1 LNIRK
6 KSYSP
11 VYVERRVLTLCY
23 GWELGANKKLH
34 LLEQK
39 ILKFTHSG
47 EHKAITLLALILL
60 QPQMLNSLAGKYL
73 YLRKE
78 SKAVEE
84 AFYMAR
90 KVKL

>member
-1 LNIRK
+1 MGSQQK
-6 KSYSP
+6 AAS
-11 VYVERRVLTLCY
+11 V
-23 GWELGANKKLH
+23 
-34 LLEQK
+34 LEQK
-39 ILKFTHSG
+39 LLRFTHTG
-47 EHKAITLLALILL
+47 EHKAIISLGLILL
-60 QPQMLNSLAGKYL
+60 HLEMLTFLAGKYL